1 MSTSVGNKQTSSP
14 LLLSLPNDDSIPL
27 STAPYPP
34 LPFPPLSSSVSSL
47 HTSIPCPSLSYTL
60 PQPFVSTVSSP
71 FQSPFVGTIN
81 TTSMSQYNPVAA
93 LVASN
98 VANLVTIKL
107 ASVEDYLTWRTQFQS
122 LLLSHELFGFVDNSI
137 PPPNLF
143 VHDASGIQQPN
154 LLYRSWL
161 RIDQSVRSWLFAT
174 LSREVLM
181 DVHLL
186 PTSRDIW
193 NSLQRRY
200 MDASKEYDTLVG
212 IITHFPGVQ
221 FAQGGRGKGRS
232 FNCKGRGRGHS
243 ALQCNNHFN
252 HAFIANDLPKSFVAM
267 FVGESND
274 ATCYFDS
281 VASTHMTLS
290 EEYKGYRCLDPKSGR
305 VYVSRHVMFH
315 ELIFPYPE
323 LSSSP
328 VVSPSSITSNP
339 LVVTSPLNHAPP
351 TLQRAPCISTNLP
364 FLHSASDLSHLS
376 SSVTIDFTS
385 DQISTT
391 EPTLTSTSI
400 GASCLISSSSPSLR
414 ASQPI
419 NFLIQPFL
427 VSNAN

>member
-1 MSTSVGNKQTSSP
+1 
-14 LLLSLPNDDSIPL
+14 
-27 STAPYPP
+27 
-34 LPFPPLSSSVSSL
+34 
-47 HTSIPCPSLSYTL
+47 
-60 PQPFVSTVSSP
+60 
-71 FQSPFVGTIN
+71 
-81 TTSMSQYNPVAA
+81 MSQYNPVAA

-122 LLLSHELFGFVDNSI
+122 LLLSHELLGFVDNSI
-137 PPPNLF
+137 PPPNPF

-154 LLYRSWL
+154 PLYRSWL

-186 PTSRDIW
+186 PTSCDIW

-200 MDASKEYDTLVG
+200 MDASQEKSVELKRQLTTLHKTDSMSVDQYHREAKQIVNSLAAINSPVPSQNLIDHVLLGLGKEYDTLVG

-290 EEYKGYRCLDPKSGR
+290 E
-305 VYVSRHVMFH
+305 
-315 ELIFPYPE
+315 
-323 LSSSP
+323 
-328 VVSPSSITSNP
+328 
-339 LVVTSPLNHAPP
+339 
-351 TLQRAPCISTNLP
+351 
-364 FLHSASDLSHLS
+364 
-376 SSVTIDFTS
+376 VTIDFTS

-391 EPTLTSTSI
+391 KPTLTSTST
-400 GASCLISSSSPSLR
+400 GASYPISSSSPSLR

-427 VSNAN
+427 KARLVAQGFHQQPDIDYHEMFSPVVPATTVRLVISLAV